1 MSHLIILTAAEADK
15 VRGMSSPMAAI
26 EPILLKDGTF
36 MLGVE
41 VLADPAHAKHL
52 SVFDPLPKA
61 EISAKKAV
69 MFAEGEISAEQ
80 EIAEQ
85 ANAQQQQAVPSPADT
100 QSIEPLVKSD
110 LGQ

>member
-1 MSHLIILTAAEADK
+1 MQT
-15 VRGMSSPMAAI
+15 
-26 EPILLKDGTF
+26 
-36 MLGVE
+36 
-41 VLADPAHAKHL
+41 
-52 SVFDPLPKA
+52 PL
-61 EISAKKAV
+61 